1 MSEKISLTKNV
12 YSKTQFTKT
21 VDTQFTQL
29 TTPIPT
35 AQTNTQTVAQFFN
48 DYQTLFY
55 EIPKEGE
62 TNSHQ
67 YLIKTSQDYV
77 GAAQNDTDLTA
88 LLSEIDSLRLT
99 IYEQQQTITTLIN
112 GSTNGG
118 TNR

>member
-1 MSEKISLTKNV
+1 MSEKISLIKNV

-29 TTPIPT
+29 TTPTSSP
-35 AQTNTQTVAQFFN
+35 QTNTQTVAQFFN

-55 EIPKEGE
+55 QIPKEGAID
-62 TNSHQ
+62 SHQ
-67 YLIKTSQDYV
+67 YLIKTSQDYTGTV
-77 GAAQNDTDLTA
+77 QNDTDLSA
-88 LLSEIDSLRLT
+88 LLNEIDSLRLT
-99 IYEQQQTITTLIN
+99 IFEQQQTISTLIS